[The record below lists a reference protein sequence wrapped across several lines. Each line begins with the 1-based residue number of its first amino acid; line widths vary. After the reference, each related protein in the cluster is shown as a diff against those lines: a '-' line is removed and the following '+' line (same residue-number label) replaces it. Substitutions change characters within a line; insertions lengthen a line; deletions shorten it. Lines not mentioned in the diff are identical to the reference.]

1 MYTDAYSRTCTCIQM
16 RNVKGKIIRRA
27 MEKVLPNGG
36 KKYNINVVRH
46 ICTVQTYMYGA
57 NM

>member
-1 MYTDAYSRTCTCIQM
+1 MYTDPYSRTCIQM

-36 KKYNINVVRH
+36 MKYNINVVRH